1 MSTDVIRDSVD
12 RVMSGVWTFTN
23 QVTLPAQ
30 AVDENN
36 LKTAAKLPA
45 AKLVTRFPKDVRQKT
60 GTAVVTQTELI
71 HIAKFAGLVT
81 HVEAVID
88 AAITGDN
95 TLSIDVKKSTG
106 GAAFASILSATLTIN
121 NATTVRTAVAA
132 TIDATKDDY
141 IAGDV
146 FEVVITAAG
155 TGTQAQ
161 GIVVSVFFEENPA

>member
-12 RVMSGVWTFTN
+12 RIMSGVWTFLNT
-23 QVTLPAQ
+23 VVLPANC
-30 AVDENN
+30 VDENN

-45 AKLVTRFPKDVRQKT
+45 SKLVARFPKDVRQKT

-71 HIAKFAGLVT
+71 HIAKAAGLVT
-81 HVEAVID
+81 SVEVAID

-95 TLSIDVKKSTG
+95 TLTIDVKKSTG
-106 GAAFASILSATLTIN
+106 GAAFATILSAALTIN
-121 NATTVRTAVAA
+121 SATAVRTAVAA

-141 IAGDV
+141 VAGDV
-146 FEVVITAAG
+146 FEVIITAAG

-161 GIVVSVFFEENPA
+161 GVNVSVFFEENPA